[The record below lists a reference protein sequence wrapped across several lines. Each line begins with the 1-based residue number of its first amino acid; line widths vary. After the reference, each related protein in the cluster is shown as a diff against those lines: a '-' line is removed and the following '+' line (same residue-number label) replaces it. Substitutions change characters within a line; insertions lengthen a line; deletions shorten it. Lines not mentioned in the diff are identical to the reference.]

1 MLTMRFPHGTQVE
14 RAKIVQKANN
24 FHSTIK
30 YTAEM
35 SETEI
40 TFLDTKVY
48 KGIRFNK
55 KPILDVQTYYKP
67 TRRPCANRSLSR
79 VNHQA

>member
-1 MLTMRFPHGTQVE
+1 ME
-14 RAKIVQKANN
+14 KAN
-24 FHSTIK
+24 TIK
-30 YTAEM
+30 FTAKM

-55 KPILDVQTYYKP
+55 EQILNVQTHKP
-67 TRRPCANRSLSR
+67 TRGP
-79 VNHQA
+79 

>member
-1 MLTMRFPHGTQVE
+1 MRFPYGSQVE
-14 RAKIVQKANN
+14 RAKTVEKANN

-30 YTAEM
+30 FTAEM

-55 KPILDVQTYYKP
+55 KPILDLQTYHKP
-67 TRRPCANRSLSR
+67 TRRRRANRSLSR

>member
-1 MLTMRFPHGTQVE
+1 MRFPYGTQVE
-14 RAKIVQKANN
+14 RAKTVEKANN

-30 YTAEM
+30 FTAEM

-55 KPILDVQTYYKP
+55 KPILDVQTYHKP

-79 VNHQA
+79 VNHEA

>member
-1 MLTMRFPHGTQVE
+1 MDYKLREAKTVE
-14 RAKIVQKANN
+14 KANN

-30 YTAEM
+30 FTAEM

-48 KGIRFNK
+48 KGIRLNK
-55 KPILDVQTYYKP
+55 KPILDVQTYKP
-67 TRRPCANRSLSR
+67 TRRPCANRSPSR
-79 VNHQA
+79 VNHQAYA